1 MRTDYQSVE
10 ERRFL
15 AEPRAAGRRLDH
27 VLSEL
32 LPEFSRSRLQQ
43 WVRQGW
49 VTVDGR
55 VARPRDR
62 LSGGEDLHVRVVRE
76 RTIPDLPQA
85 LPLEIVFEDEHLLVV
100 NKPSGLVV
108 HPAAGNPDGT
118 LLNRLLHHAP
128 ELATLPRAG
137 IVHRLDKDTT
147 GLLVVAKT
155 LPAHKGLVEQ
165 LQARSIKREYRALVV
180 GVLVTGGTV
189 EGAVGRHPVERTRM
203 AVVSGGKPAVTH
215 YRVIERLPAHT
226 FLKVELETGRTHQ
239 IRVHLAHI
247 RHPLVGDPL
256 YGGRPRLPKGGTEDQ
271 IRALQGFRRQALHAV
286 RLRLTHPVSGQ
297 VLEWEAPIPE
307 DFRGLLSALRGGA

>member
-62 LSGGEDLHVRVVRE
+62 LSGGEDIHVRVVRE

-215 YRVIERLPAHT
+215 YRVIERFPAHT

>member
-1 MRTDYQSVE
+1 M
-10 ERRFL
+10 
-15 AEPRAAGRRLDH
+15 
-27 VLSEL
+27 
-32 LPEFSRSRLQQ
+32 
-43 WVRQGW
+43 
-49 VTVDGR
+49 
-55 VARPRDR
+55 
-62 LSGGEDLHVRVVRE
+62 SGGEDLHVRVVRE